1 MTGFTGKVAAVTGA
15 GGGMGEALG
24 LALLEAGASVLLLDV
39 KPQPDV
45 FASYGDRVLYR
56 QVDLADFDAVKA
68 AFDEAGARF
77 GRLDHLANVAGV
89 LWFGRDKGATEIDL
103 DVWDQVMS
111 INLRSLVHTV
121 KCAVPMMKA
130 AGGGAMVHV
139 STIQFLRGDLKPQ
152 DAYQAS
158 KAGVC
163 ALSRSL
169 AIQHAGDGI
178 RSNAVLPG
186 VTWTPLQARWEGND
200 EVQKLVGEAVPLG
213 RMGTS
218 EDMAKA
224 CMFLLSDEASYITG
238 IDLPVDGGLLVKPV
252 A

>member
-1 MTGFTGKVAAVTGA
+1 MARFDGKVAVVTGA
-15 GGGMGEALG
+15 GGGMGLAVALG
-24 LALLEAGASVLLLDV
+24 LLKEGARVAMIDV
-39 KPQPDV
+39 KPQPESLEDHVGRFLYLQADLSRFEDV
-45 FASYGDRVLYR
+45 R
-56 QVDLADFDAVKA
+56 A
-68 AFDEAGARF
+68 AFDGIVAAF
-77 GRLDHLANVAGV
+77 GRVDYLANVAGV

-103 DVWDQVMS
+103 DVWDQVMA
-111 INLRSLVHTV
+111 INLKSVVHTAR
-121 KCAVPMMKA
+121 CAVPLMIR

-139 STIQFLRGDLKPQ
+139 STIQFLRGDTQPQ

-169 AIQHAGDGI
+169 AIQHAAAGI

-186 VTWTPLQARWEGND
+186 VTWTPLQARWED
-200 EVQKLVGEAVPLG
+200 KPDIQRAVAEVVPLG
-213 RMGTS
+213 RMGTV
-218 EDMAKA
+218 EDMAHA
-224 CMFLLSDEASYITG
+224 CLFLLSDDASYITG